1 MRTYCVAQKTLLGA
15 LWWPKWEG
23 NPEKG
28 LFVHVMDD
36 SLCYTAV

>member
-1 MRTYCVAQKTLLGA
+1 MRTSCVAQETLLGA